1 MQEKANI
8 QTSTLRVPKNI
19 LEEIKIYCRKAGK
32 PVGEWVETAWKFI
45 EKNDFD
51 IYDKETTPFLPVPPD
66 IEKERNQVEALCML
80 MSEFITAQKQI
91 QLPAPELIAKTAEEK
106 VRAEMKSEEQ
116 AKELKVLQEENDR
129 LRNEIKV
136 LQEYKEK
143 AYRELCRV
151 RDEQKTI
158 GKIKV
163 NTSKDYASEVSSYTK
178 GLGTFM
184 VKPCG
189 YQITKG
195 GYSDNT
201 RMEEKDKLLF
211 MFEKSVSSK

>member
-1 MQEKANI
+1 MYITKYILYIFAHKLLICKKKTNI

-91 QLPAPELIAKTAEEK
+91 QLPAPELIAKAAEEK
-106 VRAEMKSEEQ
+106 VRAEMKTEEQ
-116 AKELKVLQEENDR
+116 AKELQ
-129 LRNEIKV
+129 V

-143 AYRELCRV
+143 AHRELCRV
-151 RDEQKTI
+151 RDEQKTF

-163 NTSKDYASEVSSYTK
+163 KTEFN
-178 GLGTFM
+178 L
-184 VKPCG
+184 
-189 YQITKG
+189 
-195 GYSDNT
+195 
-201 RMEEKDKLLF
+201 
-211 MFEKSVSSK
+211 

>member
-1 MQEKANI
+1 MQEKTNI
-8 QTSTLRVPKNI
+8 QTSTLRVPKSI

-91 QLPAPELIAKTAEEK
+91 QLPAPELIAKAAEEK
-106 VRAEMKSEEQ
+106 VRAEMKTEEQ
-116 AKELKVLQEENDR
+116 AKELQVLQEENNR

-143 AYRELCRV
+143 AHRELCRV
-151 RDEQKTI
+151 RDEQKTF

-163 NTSKDYASEVSSYTK
+163 KTK
-178 GLGTFM
+178 FNL
-184 VKPCG
+184 
-189 YQITKG
+189 
-195 GYSDNT
+195 
-201 RMEEKDKLLF
+201 
-211 MFEKSVSSK
+211 

>member
-1 MQEKANI
+1 MQEKTNI
-8 QTSTLRVPKNI
+8 QTSTIRVPKNI

-32 PVGEWVETAWKFI
+32 PVGEWVETVWIFI

-80 MSEFITAQKQI
+80 MSEFITAQKHI
-91 QLPAPELIAKTAEEK
+91 QLPAPELIVQAAEAKAKAESLA
-106 VRAEMKSEEQ
+106 AER
-116 AKELKVLQEENDR
+116 AKELQFLQEENNR

-143 AYRELCRV
+143 AHRELCRV

-163 NTSKDYASEVSSYTK
+163 NTE
-178 GLGTFM
+178 L
-184 VKPCG
+184 
-189 YQITKG
+189 
-195 GYSDNT
+195 
-201 RMEEKDKLLF
+201 
-211 MFEKSVSSK
+211 